1 MIDNVLAMFSLLCF
15 SAGHIAQTVV
25 VAVVVVLAM
34 SESYCGGDYYDRF

>member
-25 VAVVVVLAM
+25 VAVVVVLA
-34 SESYCGGDYYDRF
+34 YVGVLLWGRLL